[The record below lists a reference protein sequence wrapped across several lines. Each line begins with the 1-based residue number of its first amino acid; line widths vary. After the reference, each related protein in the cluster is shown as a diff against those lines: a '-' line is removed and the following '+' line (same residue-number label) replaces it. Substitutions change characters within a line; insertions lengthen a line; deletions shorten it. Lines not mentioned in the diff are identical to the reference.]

1 MADVTKY
8 TYDRGFQERIVALIL
23 RDPSFIHD
31 YEDTINPAFFEVESL
46 TIITRIALECFRK
59 TNEIPNRDTLREALK
74 DYCREYRVG
83 DRVRSEVETSLDTVY
98 GLDLSNLGTVKERV
112 VKFAQRQA
120 LRSAVLEIADLVQ
133 KDEEY
138 DQAREIISRA
148 LHVGTGAREL
158 GVHLG
163 TDLLRLPQ
171 MASESTYAVTNKI
184 PTFWPTLDKY
194 TNGGLGRKEVWIFA
208 ALSGIGKSTC
218 LVQLGVSALT
228 AGAGVLHY
236 TIGDLDEVDVELRY
250 ASRLTGCTIPEII
263 KNDPKFQARAQAR
276 AKYNTNLW
284 VKHYSSGQAT
294 MGMLRS
300 HISKLVHVK
309 GFQPGV
315 IIFDYPDEMKIGEDL
330 YRDLGQVYGDF
341 QAMCHDYN
349 ALGIAASQVDR
360 FAPKTKGEIIRMEHV
375 DHSKLKYAKCDG
387 FVSINQTIEERKAG
401 KARLWVDK
409 TRRWGS
415 HYMIELDVDYTQSRM
430 TEVREVPY
438 EEPEP
443 TIPPSVRKRG
453 RNSGK
458 GAS

>member
-1 MADVTKY
+1 MGDSAKY
-8 TYDRGFQERIVALIL
+8 QYDRGFQERIVALVL
-23 RDPSFIHD
+23 REPAFVHD
-31 YEDTINPAFFEVESL
+31 YEDVVDPAYFEAESL
-46 TIITRIALECFRK
+46 GIISRLALEFFRK
-59 TNEIPNRDTLREALK
+59 TNEIPNRDTLRETLK
-74 DYCREYRVG
+74 DYCQEYRVG
-83 DRVRSEVETSLDTVY
+83 ERVLGEVETDIDTVY
-98 GLDLSNLGTVKERV
+98 KIDLSNVQAVRDRV
-112 VKFAQRQA
+112 IRFGQRQA

-133 KDEEY
+133 KDDEY
-138 DQAREIISRA
+138 DRAREIIGRA

-171 MASESTYAVTNKI
+171 MAAESTYAVANKVPTYW
-184 PTFWPTLDKY
+184 PTFDKY
-194 TNGGLGRKEVWIFA
+194 TSGGMGRKEVWIFA

-228 AGAGVLHY
+228 AGHAVLHY
-236 TIGDLDEVDVELRY
+236 TVGDLDEVDVELRY
-250 ASRLTGCTIPEII
+250 ASRMTGCTIPEII
-263 KNDPKFQARAQAR
+263 TNDPKFQARATAR

-294 MGMLRS
+294 MGQVRS

-309 GFQPGV
+309 NFHPGV

-330 YRDLGQVYGDF
+330 YRDLGQIYGDF
-341 QAMCHDYN
+341 QAICHDYN
-349 ALGIAASQVDR
+349 SLGIAASQVDR
-360 FAPKTKGEIIRMEHV
+360 FAPKRENEIIRMEHV

-387 FVSINQTIEERKAG
+387 FVSINQTIAERKAG

-415 HYMIELDVDYTQSRM
+415 HYLIELDVDYAQSRM
-430 TEVREVPY
+430 TEAREVQY

-443 TIPPSVRKRG
+443 PLPPQSGRKQRG
-453 RNSGK
+453 R
-458 GAS
+458 